1 MSSSEDPAVEP
12 ADDVTHDETPVAA
25 SPLGDLPGLEVASL
39 LASRLCHD
47 LISPASAIVSGLDL
61 LDDPSSQDMREDAMA
76 LIASSARKLV
86 DSLQFARAAFGGGAE
101 SYSADELHAL
111 AVGIFS
117 HHRGELEWSMGP
129 AALDKGPARALVNLC
144 AIAAAALPMG
154 GVARLA
160 VDQADGQVVINAD
173 AAGRRARLRPELLA
187 GLNGEGPGEGLAGHW
202 IQAAWTRALIAQAG
216 GTIAIEAAE
225 DRVQLLVRMPA
236 PGL

>member
-1 MSSSEDPAVEP
+1 MSTVEEPAPNP
-12 ADDVTHDETPVAA
+12 ADDRPAQEPSGPPTLDELPA
-25 SPLGDLPGLEVASL
+25 LDLASL

-61 LDDPSSQDMREDAMA
+61 LDDPNSQDMREDAMA
-76 LIASSARKLV
+76 LISGSARKMV

-101 SYSADELHAL
+101 SYSRDELGGL
-111 AVGIFS
+111 ATSLFS

-129 AALDKGPARALVNLC
+129 DALAKAPARALVNLS

-154 GVARLA
+154 GLA
-160 VDQADGQVVINAD
+160 KLSVEAADDEIVMAVD

-202 IQAAWTRALIAQAG
+202 IQAAWTRALISQAG
-216 GTIAIEAAE
+216 GTITVEAQE
-225 DRVQLLVRMPA
+225 DRVLLTVRIPTPTA
-236 PGL
+236 